1 MFDLATP
8 VLGAFQDSLDSAFG
22 NDLGWVLG
30 HIILVSALA
39 ASILAVR
46 ERNHIIAYSGIDKRL
61 ALDAAATLLLT
72 LVIYWI
78 FTAVFEFDSGAS
90 VGLSFVTAIS
100 MRWMVT
106 VMG

>member
-1 MFDLATP
+1 M
-8 VLGAFQDSLDSAFG
+8 
-22 NDLGWVLG
+22 GWALG
-30 HIILVSALA
+30 HILLASALA
-39 ASILAVR
+39 ASVLAVR

-106 VMG
+106 VIG